1 MTIRSIDRTVTTET
15 PFYVLTKMEYDLKLR
30 RVANRRKK
38 PGIYGV
44 CTSISNGKFISNRGL
59 DRCFN
64 ARAGYLLAFLPY
76 HKLLRTDLR
85 ASLPT
90 ILPRCPIPI
99 FFSRSIF
106 YIEQALLHARLPC
119 GTNFTVGTIL
129 ISLQQLSHAFVNKP
143 FPPLTNRS
151 KTKKERKE
159 SNQIFSNPKLTLI
172 HFKAFTS

>member
-30 RVANRRKK
+30 RVANRRQK

-76 HKLLRTDLR
+76 HELLRTDLR

-90 ILPRCPIPI
+90 ILPWCPIPI
-99 FFSRSIF
+99 FFSRSFF
-106 YIEQALLHARLPC
+106 YIEQGLYLP
-119 GTNFTVGTIL
+119 
-129 ISLQQLSHAFVNKP
+129 S
-143 FPPLTNRS
+143 
-151 KTKKERKE
+151 
-159 SNQIFSNPKLTLI
+159 
-172 HFKAFTS
+172 